1 MKRDQTKHIPKYM
14 NPVVKM
20 KRDQTKHIPKY
31 MNPVVKMKRDQTKHI
46 PKYMNYYSSLAYSV
60 TGFYIFLAEK
70 ISQ

>member
-1 MKRDQTKHIPKYM
+1 
-14 NPVVKM
+14 M